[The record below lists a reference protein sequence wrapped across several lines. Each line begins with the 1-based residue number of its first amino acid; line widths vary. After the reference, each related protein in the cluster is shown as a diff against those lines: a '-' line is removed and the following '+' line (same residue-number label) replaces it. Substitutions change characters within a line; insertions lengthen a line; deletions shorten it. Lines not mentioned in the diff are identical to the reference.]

1 MKMQILALSALLCS
15 AAIPAAY
22 AQEAP
27 MPKPTVPAEAETVP
41 ATDADTGNAENLSPA
56 VAGAAVYANN
66 AAYADM
72 YEIESANLAW
82 KRANSEEVK
91 TFAKMLIADHTGSS
105 AKLAV
110 LVDHAEGELPS
121 SLDDKHRKMID
132 ELEAA
137 DDGAFTQLFLDQQMM
152 AHEAAV
158 KLHTDYA
165 ETGEI
170 AEFKMFAAD
179 NAKVVQH
186 HLDMVSKLG
195 GKKAASAQ

>member
-1 MKMQILALSALLCS
+1 MRILALSALLS
-15 AAIPAAY
+15 SVAIPAAI

-27 MPKPTVPAEAETVP
+27 MPKPTVPAEAETTP
-41 ATDADTGNAENLSPA
+41 ANDADTAGNSENLSPA

-66 AAYADM
+66 AAYTDM

-91 TFAKMLIADHTGSS
+91 TFARMLIADHTGSS

-121 SLDDKHRKMID
+121 SLDDRHQKMID

-137 DDGAFTQLFLDQQMM
+137 DDAAFTQLFLDQQMK
-152 AHEAAV
+152 AHEEGL
-158 KLHTDYA
+158 KLHSDYA
-165 ETGEI
+165 ESGEI

-179 NAKVVQH
+179 NAKVVKH
-186 HLDMVSKLG
+186 HLDMVTKLG
-195 GKKAASAQ
+195 GKKAARAQ